1 MPSAGRLPNLPATRT
16 MLVCVIALL
25 VGAAVATGAYALID
39 GTDSGTQATKYIVVD
54 QQANGSAEIQGK
66 NEATT
71 AAVVGLQPTVS
82 STDEAATAASVSQSS
97 SGGIAARGSKATS
110 SNSAGTA
117 PEDGVSSPTQFS
129 GHY

>member
-1 MPSAGRLPNLPATRT
+1 MQYAGRLPNLPATRT

-54 QQANGSAEIQGK
+54 QQANGSAEIPGK

-97 SGGIAARGSKATS
+97 SGVIAARGSKATS